1 MEDKKLLPPQPL
13 SPEELA
19 LLNWL
24 LENGS
29 PEAKTFVPQIEGIR
43 AAHWCSCGCPS
54 INLHIDENA
63 PPGSDPHGLVADML
77 GKTCDGQQVGVI
89 LFHKDR
95 KLSLLEV
102 YALGLIEGAFGLPS
116 LDSLQTSEWGS
127 PQTTKSGIV
136 FRQQRISTPN

>member
-29 PEAKTFVPQIEGIR
+29 PEAKTFAPQIEGIR
-43 AAHWCSCGCPS
+43 ATHWCSCGCPS
-54 INLHIDENA
+54 INLHVDENA
-63 PPGSDPHGLVADML
+63 PLGANPHGLVADVL

-89 LFHKDR
+89 LFHKDG

-102 YALGLIEGAFGLPS
+102 YALSLIEGAFGLPS
-116 LDSLQTSEWGS
+116 LDSLQTSEWGP
-127 PQTTKSGIV
+127 PQTTRSGIV
-136 FRQQRISTPN
+136 FRQSRMSTPT